1 MSSLRYAIIL
11 ASLTLATAAFVP
23 RARHNTVQTTA
34 TTTPTFIP
42 RDDGPAPVQC
52 GFEGNADL
60 YGLGIRLGIYFQWL
74 SAQLCRVLHKEY
86 VVELDRTYMIFL
98 AAVFIALLVLTGD
111 ADSTYDVE
119 VLVLMYI
126 LICGPFNFIS
136 GQLGEYRSI
145 ALVNV
150 EFFVLWPATVYSS
163 WFWFSGRDARFLQ
176 QPVECGGYGF
186 VFKRVSLRGGS
197 TLAFFKA
204 MSVFLA
210 IVLGLFHG
218 LWFYVVPFKRWRKDR
233 ENNKPVIDSVMSWW
247 GESKME
253 GREGGPTDRDDLTQH
268 TFSKL
273 YAAFCLVFPILGI
286 ELTLKWN
293 SVRGVYGIRSIGQLI
308 PFVTGLAGLIQAI
321 YGIIRYKILARQ
333 AESPPQVTTPPDEAP
348 KEAERESK
356 QPAVSQ
362 SPQSESDGKG
372 VTGG

>member
-1 MSSLRYAIIL
+1 MLSPRCAVIFT
-11 ASLTLATAAFVP
+11 SLTIAAAALVP
-23 RARHNTVQTTA
+23 RGSQNTAGSTSTA
-34 TTTPTFIP
+34 TSTFTP
-42 RDDGPAPVQC
+42 RNDAALPVQC

-86 VVELDRTYMIFL
+86 VVELDRAYMIFL
-98 AAVFIALLVLTGD
+98 TAVFIALLVLTGD

-150 EFFVLWPATVYSS
+150 EFLVVWPATVYSS

-210 IVLGLFHG
+210 IILGLFHG
-218 LWFYVVPFKRWRKDR
+218 LWFYLVPFTRWRKDR
-233 ENNKPVIDSVMSWW
+233 ENNKPVMNSVMSWW

-253 GREGGPTDRDDLTQH
+253 GREGGQTDRDDLTQH

-273 YAAFCLVFPILGI
+273 
-286 ELTLKWN
+286 
-293 SVRGVYGIRSIGQLI
+293 
-308 PFVTGLAGLIQAI
+308 
-321 YGIIRYKILARQ
+321 
-333 AESPPQVTTPPDEAP
+333 
-348 KEAERESK
+348 
-356 QPAVSQ
+356 
-362 SPQSESDGKG
+362 
-372 VTGG
+372 

>member
-1 MSSLRYAIIL
+1 MLSLRLALIL
-11 ASLTLATAAFVP
+11 ASLALAAAALVP
-23 RARHNTVQTTA
+23 RAREN
-34 TTTPTFIP
+34 TTPGTSAATSTFRA
-42 RDDGPAPVQC
+42 RDDAPSPVQC

-86 VVELDRTYMIFL
+86 VVELDRAYMIFL
-98 AAVFIALLVLTGD
+98 SAVFIALLVLTGD
-111 ADSTYDVE
+111 ANSTYDVE
-119 VLVLMYI
+119 VLLLMYI

-150 EFFVLWPATVYSS
+150 EFLVVWPATVYSS

-186 VFKRVSLRGGS
+186 LFKKVSLRGGS

-204 MSVFLA
+204 MSAFLA
-210 IVLGLFHG
+210 ILLGSFHAF
-218 LWFYVVPFKRWRKDR
+218 WFYLVPFTRWRKDR
-233 ENNKPVIDSVMSWW
+233 QNNKHVMESVMSWW

-273 YAAFCLVFPILGI
+273 
-286 ELTLKWN
+286 
-293 SVRGVYGIRSIGQLI
+293 
-308 PFVTGLAGLIQAI
+308 
-321 YGIIRYKILARQ
+321 
-333 AESPPQVTTPPDEAP
+333 
-348 KEAERESK
+348 
-356 QPAVSQ
+356 
-362 SPQSESDGKG
+362 
-372 VTGG
+372 